1 MSRRFDTAF
10 SIAVGRSVVGI
21 LGLAVADVLRDV
33 STVSPTRTTVV
44 YWGLVAIS
52 LALVVIGSVWLVVLH
67 ARLRRHIAGR
77 QAALDEAALAAF
89 RQDWRTG
96 RSETVWELLHTDQPP
111 NHEPDHGQINPSLA
125 GGTQPLIFAAQPPV
139 EQQPG
144 KCSLHDPPSR

>member
-52 LALVVIGSVWLVVLH
+52 LALVVIGSVWLVVLR

-77 QAALDEAALAAF
+77 QAALDEAAIAAF

-96 RSETVWELLHTDQPP
+96 RSYQFRLGCCRKAGSSPEIVRLDLMAHDQASIAMLHP
-111 NHEPDHGQINPSLA
+111 
-125 GGTQPLIFAAQPPV
+125 
-139 EQQPG
+139 
-144 KCSLHDPPSR
+144 